1 MDGVVVCTE
10 NDGLR
15 MVIGVNDIAAGATGD
30 QRRPDDDGEIDA
42 VELQLGGSSNGHLGE
57 IDDEGFCLGSA
68 AGVAGVGIAVGTGR
82 GVCWLRGGS
91 CDDDRLSGCC
101 GCGGGDDGANV
112 KLGVAWQGADE
123 GLSLLDQL
131 LLIIR
136 RGVAFE
142 DGIGEGLLG
151 LLC

>member
-1 MDGVVVCTE
+1 MTATAMDGVVVCTE
-10 NDGLR
+10 NDVLR

-57 IDDEGFCLGSA
+57 IDNEGFCLGSA

-91 CDDDRLSGCC
+91 CDDD
-101 GCGGGDDGANV
+101 
-112 KLGVAWQGADE
+112 
-123 GLSLLDQL
+123 
-131 LLIIR
+131 
-136 RGVAFE
+136 
-142 DGIGEGLLG
+142 GLLR
-151 LLC
+151 CF